1 MTALRGTRTDFSLPH
16 TQQWNFVLDFQC
28 CESLLLELLI
38 YQYISTFK
46 PSLQI
51 EKCQMRIRIIFFWL
65 RQTRCSRE
73 GLSKGPP
80 AFSISISGRAE
91 ILPPLLNFFFS
102 LIYELILHYSLFP
115 NFSQFCIFPLF
126 PFFPT
131 KFPCHWGAFSWFNF
145 GMGGPG
151 WRSSGRNLLGGALD
165 LILVNS
171 GSSCGWASSGTV
183 KSVCLCGTPRWFHS

>member
-1 MTALRGTRTDFSLPH
+1 MPNED
-16 TQQWNFVLDFQC
+16 QDNFFLAEAD
-28 CESLLLELLI
+28 
-38 YQYISTFK
+38 
-46 PSLQI
+46 SLQQGGI
-51 EKCQMRIRIIFFWL
+51 VQGSSCIFYQHFWK
-65 RQTRCSRE
+65 SRD
-73 GLSKGPP
+73 SPTS
-80 AFSISISGRAE
+80 AQ
-91 ILPPLLNFFFS
+91 FFFS

-183 KSVCLCGTPRWFHS
+183 KSVCLCGTPQWFHS